1 METGYH
7 SSANLPRTCPQHLGT
22 KPGSVAHGNLFFG
35 SGTNLNDGYP
45 RPCHVRRHGNPAH
58 FTSGWIRVCVLLRL
72 ELTTSECHGPLSHY
86 RFFYQRTKPT
96 QCFLKSTPELRP
108 LTPSA
113 QNPAREPLT
122 PRMGYPKGRLPVDL
136 ALDIGSVLNHLRDIS
151 FRREGPAGR
160 AGHGEAVF
168 ATELLVP
175 QVDRLWQ
182 LTVHR
187 GSGPDAAVPAPVRS
201 P

>member
-7 SSANLPRTCPQHLGT
+7 SSANLPRACPQHLRT

-35 SGTNLNDGYP
+35 SGANLNDGYP
-45 RPCHVRRHGNPAH
+45 RPCHVRRHRNPAH
-58 FTSGWIRVCVLLRL
+58 FTSGWIRVCALLRL
-72 ELTTSECHGPLSHY
+72 ELTTSECHGALSHY

-122 PRMGYPKGRLPVDL
+122 PRMGYPMRFITAVGAWFACGSLPSIVVGSGRSSSSASPEPLIASPRRLSVCSTVSPSRVVKL
-136 ALDIGSVLNHLRDIS
+136 SVLRP
-151 FRREGPAGR
+151 R
-160 AGHGEAVF
+160 
-168 ATELLVP
+168 
-175 QVDRLWQ
+175 
-182 LTVHR
+182 
-187 GSGPDAAVPAPVRS
+187 
-201 P
+201 